1 MNLFSI
7 YADKWQLI
15 DENFFLMAAI
25 IFFAGVFCAPIVVRR
40 QVSWLM
46 RYPIWIWG
54 LIKKHIDLGAPFLK
68 LWALIFFLNAFS
80 LFCNAA
86 VGFSIVLP
94 PIFAFLLGINIA
106 VIALKEMGTLRLAI
120 LILNPVSV
128 FELPAAWISL
138 ALGMGLGRDLYLN
151 NYTNAIYLAERYL
164 MGYFILVLPLLAV
177 AGFIEVLLIK
187 ALGRKTASESEFEEK
202 EARNNER
209 KK

>member
-25 IFFAGVFCAPIVVRR
+25 LFFAGVFCAPIVVRR